1 MTALHERFGQIGNDM
16 FRAAIAQRR
25 NALVQ
30 RRNLRDAK
38 RPHVVL
44 LPGLEQHSSVAV
56 DEVSSLSA
64 TSLVP
69 GRLPASHPAT
79 VERGLEGRAFR
90 ARRPRDSSI
99 MSPPSCKPSG

>member
-56 DEVSSLSA
+56 DERSRLSA
-64 TSLVP
+64 TSSVP
-69 GRLPASHPAT
+69 RRLPASHPAT
-79 VERGLEGRAFR
+79 V
-90 ARRPRDSSI
+90 RPPATPFYSAASAGFQYSRQLWT
-99 MSPPSCKPSG
+99 